1 MNNYINYDW
10 YRNTNMN
17 MLSFPN
23 VDLFTPT
30 EGYDKGNLFR
40 NIYSQYKNY
49 RPITLRPKSEKEK
62 KLFELSAVAF
72 AAHELNLYLDL
83 HPEDQS
89 MLALFNDYRR
99 KSNELIKEYEEN
111 YGPLTVSSDA
121 LEGNTFTWE
130 KDTWPWEGKN
140 V

>member
-1 MNNYINYDW
+1 M
-10 YRNTNMN
+10 
-17 MLSFPN
+17 
-23 VDLFTPT
+23 
-30 EGYDKGNLFR
+30 FR
-40 NIYSQYKNY
+40 FCRYK
-49 RPITLRPKSEKEK
+49 RTKSEKEK